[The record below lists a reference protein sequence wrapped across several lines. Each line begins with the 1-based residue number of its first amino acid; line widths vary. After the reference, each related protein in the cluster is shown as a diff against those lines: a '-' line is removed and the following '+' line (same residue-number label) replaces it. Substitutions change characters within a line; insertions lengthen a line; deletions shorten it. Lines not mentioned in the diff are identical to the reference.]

1 MSLDIMAN
9 PSAQPA
15 PVTSGFSRP
24 RTRKSS
30 TRHRPILPPET
41 MQSSDARRAALTYL
55 GDTKVCNKCIL
66 LF

>member
-1 MSLDIMAN
+1 MSLDVMAS
-9 PSAQPA
+9 PSVQAA
-15 PVTSGFSRP
+15 PVISGLSRP

-55 GDTKVCNKCIL
+55 GDSKVCNLMRCL
-66 LF
+66 